1 MLSVVAG
8 VKEYIQAMVDRIPG
22 MKVLILDSETLGIIS
37 MVFSQSDILQHEVF
51 LTECID
57 ADSFYNQEEKMR
69 HMNAVCLLRPT
80 NKNFLKL
87 SQELKSP
94 KYNEYHIFFTNVVPH
109 PRLEQ
114 LACCDEHEVVQQVQE
129 FFADVYAVGHDLFSL
144 NLPST
149 ARLTEERS
157 RWTSYEES
165 VFERTLEGLLSVC
178 MTLRMLPAIRYTASS
193 DLTRQV
199 AQRLQTRITE
209 EQSLFETTER
219 EKKGEAQPVLL
230 LLDRR
235 NDPVTPLLNQ
245 WTYQAMLHE
254 LLSMDNN
261 RIDMSKV
268 PNIRPELSM
277 IVMSAIQDPF
287 FEENALANFGD
298 LGISI
303 KKYVEDY
310 QRQTKNTAKI
320 ESIEE
325 MQQFVD
331 QYPEFRKMSGNV
343 SKHVAVVHELSR
355 QVETH
360 GLLEASQ
367 LEQELACSEN
377 KQEHYKALV
386 DMIKGDRIT
395 NMERLR
401 LVLLYAL
408 RYESDQSGI
417 AQLKK
422 MLLSASI
429 GEEQVSLVD
438 QILHYAGSHVR
449 SVDLFQNKSI
459 MSMAKATFTRHVQG
473 VDCVYTQHK
482 THLAGVAESLMKGK
496 LKESAYPFVEGHRAS
511 ASSREQKGG
520 GGVPLKVPRAIIFI
534 LGGTTYEEARDIAE
548 LNKAA
553 DGGRSIVLGGTT
565 IHNSRSFL
573 TDVAQLHVQRGA
585 GEQV

>member
-1 MLSVVAG
+1 MAMLSVQAG
-8 VKEYIQAMVDRIPG
+8 VKEYIQAMVDRISG
-22 MKVLILDSETLGIIS
+22 MKVLILDSETIGIIS
-37 MVFSQSDILQHEVF
+37 MVFSQSDILRHEVF

-57 ADSFYNQEEKMR
+57 ADSFFAQEEKMR

-87 SQELKSP
+87 SQELKTP

-109 PRLEQ
+109 MRLEQ

-129 FFADVYAVGHDLFSL
+129 FFADVFAISHDLFSL

-149 ARLTEERS
+149 ARLTEDRS

-178 MTLRMLPAIRYTASS
+178 LTLRMLPAIRYTAASQ
-193 DLTRQV
+193 LTRQV
-199 AQRLQTRITE
+199 AERLQTRISE
-209 EQSLFETTER
+209 EQSLFEQIER
-219 EKKGEAQPVLL
+219 EKKGEAPPVLL

-268 PNIRPELSM
+268 PNIRPELEM
-277 IVMSAIQDPF
+277 IVMSASQDPF
-287 FEENALANFGD
+287 FEENTLSNFGD
-298 LGISI
+298 LGVSI
-303 KKYVEDY
+303 KRYVEDY
-310 QRQTKNTAKI
+310 QKQTKNTAKI

-331 QYPEFRKMSGNV
+331 QYPEFRKLSGNV

-355 QVETH
+355 LVETN

-367 LEQELACSEN
+367 LEQEIACSDN
-377 KQEHYKALV
+377 RQEHYKSV
-386 DMIKGDRIT
+386 CDMLRGDRIT

-408 RYESDQSGI
+408 RYEGDNSI

-422 MLLSASI
+422 LLLDCSI
-429 GEEQVSLVD
+429 GEDQVALID
-438 QILHYAGSHVR
+438 QMLRYAGQHVR
-449 SVDLFQNKSI
+449 SVDLFQNKSW
-459 MSMAKATFTRHVQG
+459 SSYAKSAITRHVQG
-473 VDCVYTQHK
+473 VENVYTQHK
-482 THLAGVAESLMKGK
+482 SHLASVADSLMKGR
-496 LKESAYPFVEGHRAS
+496 LKESAYPFFEAGYR
-511 ASSREQKGG
+511 SSSTREQR
-520 GGVPLKVPRAIIFI
+520 VPRAIIFMI
-534 LGGTTYEEARDIAE
+534 GGTTYEEARDITE

-553 DGGRSIVLGGTT
+553 EGGRSIVLGGTT

-573 TDVAQLHVQRGA
+573 TDVAQLHMRTGA
-585 GEQV
+585 DFE

>member
-1 MLSVVAG
+1 MAMLSVQAG
-8 VKEYIQAMVDRIPG
+8 VKEYIQAMVDRISG
-22 MKVLILDSETLGIIS
+22 MKVLILDSETIGIIS
-37 MVFSQSDILQHEVF
+37 MVFSQSDILRHEVF

-57 ADSFYNQEEKMR
+57 ADSFFAQEEKMR

-87 SQELKSP
+87 SQELKTP

-109 PRLEQ
+109 MRLEQ

-129 FFADVYAVGHDLFSL
+129 FFADVFAISHDLFSL

-149 ARLTEERS
+149 ARLTEDRS

-178 MTLRMLPAIRYTASS
+178 LTLRMLPAIRYTAASQ
-193 DLTRQV
+193 LTRQV
-199 AQRLQTRITE
+199 AERLQTRISE
-209 EQSLFETTER
+209 EQSLFEQIER
-219 EKKGEAQPVLL
+219 EKKGEAPPVLL

-268 PNIRPELSM
+268 PNIRPELEM
-277 IVMSAIQDPF
+277 IVMSASQDPF
-287 FEENALANFGD
+287 FEENTLSNFGD
-298 LGISI
+298 LGVSI
-303 KKYVEDY
+303 KRYVEDY
-310 QRQTKNTAKI
+310 QKQTKNTAKI

-331 QYPEFRKMSGNV
+331 QYPEFRKLSGNV

-355 QVETH
+355 LVETN

-367 LEQELACSEN
+367 LEQEIACSDN
-377 KQEHYKALV
+377 RQEHYKSV
-386 DMIKGDRIT
+386 CDMLRGDRIT

-408 RYESDQSGI
+408 RYEGDNSI

-422 MLLSASI
+422 LLLDCSI
-429 GEEQVSLVD
+429 GEDQVALID
-438 QILHYAGSHVR
+438 QMLRYAGQHVR
-449 SVDLFQNKSI
+449 SVDLFQNKSW
-459 MSMAKATFTRHVQG
+459 SSYAKSAITRHVQG
-473 VDCVYTQHK
+473 VENVYTQHK
-482 THLAGVAESLMKGK
+482 SHLASVADSLMKGR
-496 LKESAYPFVEGHRAS
+496 LKESAYPFFEAGYR
-511 ASSREQKGG
+511 SSSTREQR
-520 GGVPLKVPRAIIFI
+520 VPRAIIFMI
-534 LGGTTYEEARDIAE
+534 GGTTYEEARDITE

-553 DGGRSIVLGGTT
+553 EGGRSIVLGGTT

-573 TDVAQLHVQRGA
+573 TDVAQLHMRTGP
-585 GEQV
+585 E

>member
-1 MLSVVAG
+1 MAMLSVQAG
-8 VKEYIQAMVDRIPG
+8 VKEYIQAMVDRITG
-22 MKVLILDSETLGIIS
+22 MKVLILDSETIGIIS
-37 MVFSQSDILQHEVF
+37 MVFSQSDILRHEVF

-57 ADSFYNQEEKMR
+57 ADSFFAQEEKMR

-80 NKNFLKL
+80 NKNFLQL
-87 SQELKSP
+87 SKELKAP

-109 PRLEQ
+109 MRLEQ

-129 FFADVYAVGHDLFSL
+129 FFADVFAVSHDLFSL

-149 ARLTEERS
+149 ARLTEDRS

-165 VFERTLEGLLSVC
+165 VFDRTLEGLLSVC
-178 MTLRMLPAIRYTASS
+178 LTLRMLPAIRYTAASS
-193 DLTRQV
+193 LTRQV
-199 AQRLQTRITE
+199 AEKLQLRIQE
-209 EQSLFETTER
+209 EQSLFEQMDR
-219 EKKGEAQPVLL
+219 EKKGEAPPVLL

-268 PNIRPELSM
+268 PNIRPELEM
-277 IVMSAIQDPF
+277 IVMSAAQDPF
-287 FEENALANFGD
+287 FEENILSNFGD
-298 LGISI
+298 LGVNI

-310 QRQTKNTAKI
+310 QKQTKNTAKI

-331 QYPEFRKMSGNV
+331 QYPEFRKLSGNV

-355 QVETH
+355 LVETN

-367 LEQELACSEN
+367 LEQEIACSDN
-377 KQEHYKALV
+377 RQEHYKSV
-386 DMIKGDRIT
+386 CDMLRGDKIT

-408 RYESDQSGI
+408 KYEGDNSI

-422 MLLSASI
+422 QLLNCSI
-429 GEEQVSLVD
+429 GEDQVALVD
-438 QILHYAGSHVR
+438 QLLRYAGQHVR
-449 SVDLFQNKSI
+449 SVDLFQNKSW
-459 MSMAKATFTRHVQG
+459 SNYAKAAITRQIQG
-473 VDCVYTQHK
+473 VENVYTQHRS
-482 THLAGVAESLMKGK
+482 HLATVADNLVKGR
-496 LKESAYPFVEGHRAS
+496 LKESTYPFLEAGFRS
-511 ASSREQKGG
+511 SSSSSREQR
-520 GGVPLKVPRAIIFI
+520 VPRAIIFVV
-534 LGGTTYEEARDIAE
+534 GGTTYEEARDIAE
-548 LNKAA
+548 LNRAA
-553 DGGRSIVLGGTT
+553 DGGRSVVLGGTT

-573 TDVAQLHVQRGA
+573 TDVAQLHMRTGP
-585 GEQV
+585 E